1 MSKNCKQKL
10 LIVQPHSD
18 DILFS
23 CSGFLFLPNYEVE
36 VLTIE
41 NNKKRI
47 AEDTKLFD
55 FLQIPFYHL
64 NVDYD
69 DESYYAY
76 HNTYKKTELTVE
88 KAYNCL
94 IDCCGRDIL
103 DEFEQQ
109 IEEFLTKYKKSHKD
123 FIVVSPWGIG
133 HPFHLFVREI
143 IQRNISN
150 LWYYRE
156 FPHSF
161 KRMAKEQVANQLN
174 DYKLIQKIPIEDFAD
189 IKWSLGKKFYKTQSS
204 MFFYEKGYMD
214 KNIPEEIYVRKDQE
228 LPF

>member
-1 MSKNCKQKL
+1 MT
-10 LIVQPHSD
+10 V
-18 DILFS
+18 
-23 CSGFLFLPNYEVE
+23 
-36 VLTIE
+36 E

-47 AEDTKLFD
+47 TEDAKLFD
-55 FLQIPFYHL
+55 FLNIPFHHL
-64 NVDYD
+64 NIDYD
-69 DESYYAY
+69 DESYYSY
-76 HNTYKKTELTVE
+76 HNEYKKTELTID
-88 KAYNCL
+88 KAYKCL
-94 IDCCGRDIL
+94 INCCGRDVM
-103 DEFEQQ
+103 DEFEDS
-109 IEEFLTKYKKSHKD
+109 IGKFLNDFRKKNKD
-123 FIVVSPWGIG
+123 YIVVAPWGIG
-133 HPFHLFVREI
+133 HPFHLFIRET
-143 IQRNISN
+143 IQKYISN